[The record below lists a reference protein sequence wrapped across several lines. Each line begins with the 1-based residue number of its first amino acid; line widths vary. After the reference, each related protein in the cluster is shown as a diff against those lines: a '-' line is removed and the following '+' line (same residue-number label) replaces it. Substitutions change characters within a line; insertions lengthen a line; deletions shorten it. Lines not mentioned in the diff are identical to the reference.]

1 MSMLEVMNACTDLKL
16 IEKNN
21 LITNTLQMKDVTN
34 RLKLQEGASEVQHVQ
49 AIESIE
55 NRAVKAEGEV
65 TSLKAEN
72 QSKDDKITALKSE
85 ADKYKN
91 EAVVAAVN
99 SAIDAGK
106 FDKEKKEDL
115 TNIALSMGV
124 ENFNKMVELQKVTPV
139 NVVNLLNQ
147 GDGAGD
153 PQLKGDDK
161 LAKEF
166 VELSKDEVALKDF
179 KNLHPAKYEKMVDAY
194 QNSDL

>member
-1 MSMLEVMNACTDLKL
+1 MLEVMNACTDLKL